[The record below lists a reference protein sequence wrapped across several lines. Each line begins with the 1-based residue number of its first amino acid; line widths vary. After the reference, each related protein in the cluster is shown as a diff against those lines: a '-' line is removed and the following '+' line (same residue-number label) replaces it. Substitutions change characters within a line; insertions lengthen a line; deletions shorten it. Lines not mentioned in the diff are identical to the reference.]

1 MMSLPDDIGN
11 LEKLKSLN
19 LQGSCLNELPES
31 ITKLTNLV
39 ELLAY
44 GIGLQSLPE
53 NFGNL
58 RGLKI
63 LELKGNCDVLT
74 LPESFIQ
81 LTQLVDLSLPST
93 ESLVKPVGYDNF
105 LWVLGRSGCAYEES
119 DC

>member
-44 GIGLQSLPE
+44 GVGLQSLPE
-53 NFGNL
+53 NFGKL
-58 RGLKI
+58 HGLKT

-74 LPESFIQ
+74 LPASFIE
-81 LTQLVDLSLPST
+81 LTQLVDLSLPSS
-93 ESLVKPVGYDNF
+93 ESLVKPFGYDNF
-105 LWVLGRSGCAYEES
+105 LWMLGRSGCEYEES
-119 DC
+119 DH